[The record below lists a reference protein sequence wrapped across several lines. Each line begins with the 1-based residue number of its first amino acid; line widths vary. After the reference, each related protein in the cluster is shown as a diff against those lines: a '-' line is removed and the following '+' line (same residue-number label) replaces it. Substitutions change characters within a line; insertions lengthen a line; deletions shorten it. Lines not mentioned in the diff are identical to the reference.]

1 MSTPEGAVLAAI
13 LEYLKLR
20 HVYAFRMNTGAGKLL
35 DGARHTSRF
44 VRFGFPGCSDIL
56 GILDD
61 GRFLAIE
68 VKGPKGKATFE
79 QLDFLAEIAKRG
91 GVAFIAHSIEDVERH
106 LFQPGGAHAHR

>member
-1 MSTPEGAVLAAI
+1 VSTPEGAVLSAI

-20 HVYAFRMNTGAGKLL
+20 HVFAFRMNTGAGKLL

-56 GILDD
+56 GVLDD

-68 VKGPKGKATFE
+68 VKGPKGKATLE
-79 QLDFLAEIAKRG
+79 QLQFIAEVCKRG
-91 GVAFIAHSIEDVERH
+91 GVGFVAWSIEDVDRH
-106 LFQPGGAHAHR
+106 LFKKEV